1 MDRPLV
7 PPDEI
12 EAVARRFEVLGEPVR
27 LELLS
32 ALREAGEQTVGEL
45 VEATRYRQPNVSK
58 HPSILTEEDL
68 LARRRDDVHVY
79 CASDDPTLGALC
91 LLVSRRL
98 RNEAEATDD

>member
-32 ALREAGEQTVGEL
+32 VLHKAGEQTVGEI
-45 VEATRYRQPNVSK
+45 VDATGYRQPNVSK
-58 HPSILTEEDL
+58 HLSTMAKEDL
-68 LARRRDDVHVY
+68 LVRRRDGVHVY
-79 CASDDPTLGALC
+79 YALDDPTLGALC
-91 LLVSRRL
+91 MLVSRRL
-98 RNEAEATDD
+98 RAEAET

>member
-32 ALREAGEQTVGEL
+32 VLHEAGEQTVGEI
-45 VEATRYRQPNVSK
+45 VDAT
-58 HPSILTEEDL
+58 
-68 LARRRDDVHVY
+68 
-79 CASDDPTLGALC
+79 
-91 LLVSRRL
+91 
-98 RNEAEATDD
+98 

>member
-32 ALREAGEQTVGEL
+32 VLHEAGEQTVGEI
-45 VEATRYRQPNVSK
+45 VDATGYRQPNVSK
-58 HPSILTEEDL
+58 HLSILTEEDL
-68 LARRRDDVHVY
+68 LVRRRDGVHVY
-79 CASDDPTLGALC
+79 YALDDPTLGALC
-91 LLVSRRL
+91 MLVSRRL
-98 RNEAEATDD
+98 RSEAEATDD

>member
-32 ALREAGEQTVGEL
+32 VLHEAGERTVGEI
-45 VEATRYRQPNVSK
+45 VDATGYRQPNVSK
-58 HPSILTEEDL
+58 HLSALAEEDL
-68 LARRRDDVHVY
+68 LVRRRDGVHVY
-79 CASDDPTLGALC
+79 YALDDPTLGALC

-98 RNEAEATDD
+98 RSEADATDD